1 MPDKALQPLLP
12 FYIQE
17 GPITSGRSK
26 CVCVYGHD
34 VYISIKKTAIVLAV
48 ASFSTVTVFNFLK
61 IESTCTLS

>member
-12 FYIQE
+12 VYIQE

-34 VYISIKKTAIVLAV
+34 VCISIKKTAIILAV

>member
-1 MPDKALQPLLP
+1 MRHGIAWQGIATIVTILH
-12 FYIQE
+12 
-17 GPITSGRSK
+17 TGRANNK

-34 VYISIKKTAIVLAV
+34 VCISIKKTAIILAV